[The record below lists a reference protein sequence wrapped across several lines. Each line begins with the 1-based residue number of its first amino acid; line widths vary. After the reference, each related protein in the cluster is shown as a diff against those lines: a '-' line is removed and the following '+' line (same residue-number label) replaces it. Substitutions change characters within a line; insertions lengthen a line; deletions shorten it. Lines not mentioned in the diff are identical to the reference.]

1 MSNTARNTYQP
12 DHLVT
17 PGDVI
22 QDHLD
27 SLGMKQIELA
37 DRLGMTVKTIN
48 EIINGKSPITHE
60 TSIKLERVL
69 GRPSH
74 YWNNLESQYQD
85 DKIRI
90 HEQQRLEESLDW
102 LNRVPVSEMVSLG
115 WVREFTDKSQQL
127 DEILRFYGVSSPE
140 QWRNVWLKH
149 QVAFR
154 HTSRYAACAEKISA
168 WLRQGEI
175 LAQQISCGSYEAKQ
189 FQAVLGSLRQLTSE
203 PFDRLVTQLQTLCV
217 TAGVVVVFVPELHG
231 TGVYGAT
238 RWLGDKPTIQLSLR
252 YKSNDH
258 LWFTFFHEAAHIL
271 KHGRKEVFI
280 EQAGLTDDE
289 ELEADAFAQNQLI
302 PPAKYR
308 QFLSKW
314 DGRSLAVIVRFAEE
328 LGIAPGIVVG
338 RLQHDSL
345 LPHQTG
351 NRLKVFYCGN
361 LPKLDDAASA

>member
-1 MSNTARNTYQP
+1 MSNAMRYTYQP

-74 YWNNLESQYQD
+74 FWNNLESQYQD

-90 HEQQRLEESLDW
+90 QEQQRLEESLGW
-102 LNRVPVSEMVSLG
+102 LKRVPVSEMVNLG
-115 WVREFTDKSQQL
+115 WVREFIDQAQQL
-127 DEILRFYGVSSPE
+127 DEVLRFYGVSSPE
-140 QWRNVWLKH
+140 QWRSVWLKH

-168 WLRQGEI
+168 WLRRGEI
-175 LAQQISCGSYEAKQ
+175 LTQQISCEPYDSKQ
-189 FQAVLGSLRQLTSE
+189 FQAVLVGLRQLTSE
-203 PFDRLVTQLQTLCV
+203 PIDRLVTQLQTPCLS
-217 TAGVVVVFVPELHG
+217 AGVVVVFVPELPG

-271 KHGRKEVFI
+271 KHGRKEIFI

-308 QFLSKW
+308 QFLSTW
-314 DGRSLAVIVRFAEE
+314 DKRSLVSIRNFAEE
-328 LGIAPGIVVG
+328 IGIAPGIIVG
-338 RLQHDSL
+338 RLQHDNL
-345 LPHQTG
+345 IPHQTG
-351 NRLKVFYCGN
+351 NRLKVFYSKPQSE
-361 LPKLDDAASA
+361 LAKAASA

>member
-1 MSNTARNTYQP
+1 MSNAMRYTYQP

-37 DRLGMTVKTIN
+37 DRLGMTVITIN

-90 HEQQRLEESLDW
+90 LEQQRLEESLDW
-102 LNRVPVSEMVSLG
+102 LNRVPVSEMVNLG
-115 WVREFTDKSQQL
+115 WVRKFTDKSQQL
-127 DEILRFYGVSSPE
+127 DEILCFYGVSSPE

-154 HTSRYAACAEKISA
+154 HTSRYAACAEIISA
-168 WLRQGEI
+168 WLRRGEI
-175 LAQQISCGSYEAKQ
+175 LTHQISCGLYDSKQ
-189 FQAVLGSLRQLTSE
+189 FQTILVSLRQLTSE
-203 PFDRLVTQLQTLCV
+203 PIERLVTQLQTLCLS
-217 TAGVVVVFVPELHG
+217 AGVVVVFVPELQV
-231 TGVYGAT
+231 TGVFGAT
-238 RWLGDKPTIQLSLR
+238 RWIGDRPTIQLSLR

-258 LWFTFFHEAAHIL
+258 LWFTFYHEAAHIL

-308 QFLSKW
+308 QFLSTW
-314 DGRSLAVIVRFAEE
+314 DKRSLVSIKRFAEE

-338 RLQHDSL
+338 RLQHDNL

-351 NRLKVFYCGN
+351 NKLKVLYHGHS
-361 LPKLDDAASA
+361 PKLDDATSA